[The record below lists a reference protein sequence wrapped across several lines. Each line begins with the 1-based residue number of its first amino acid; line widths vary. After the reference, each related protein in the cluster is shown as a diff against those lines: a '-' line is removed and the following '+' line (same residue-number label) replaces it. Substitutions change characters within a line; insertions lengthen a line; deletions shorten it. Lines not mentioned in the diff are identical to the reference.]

1 MSAADHLNDTDTGLV
16 LAPTMLPYEYV
27 QTALIAI
34 VASIIF
40 FTTIV
45 GNIMVM
51 MVPGIASCFSSFL
64 F

>member
-1 MSAADHLNDTDTGLV
+1 MSAADPLDYTDTRLV

-34 VASIIF
+34 VAGIIF

-45 GNIMVM
+45 GNIMVK
-51 MVPGIASCFSSFL
+51 MVPGIASCFSPFL